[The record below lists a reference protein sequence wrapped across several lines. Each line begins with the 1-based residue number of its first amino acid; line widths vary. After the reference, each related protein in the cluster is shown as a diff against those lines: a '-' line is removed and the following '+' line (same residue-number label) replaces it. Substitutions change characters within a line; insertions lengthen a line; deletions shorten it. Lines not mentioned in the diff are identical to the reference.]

1 MKVKKIDKI
10 LLQLEAEIESSN
22 KYIAE
27 YEDTKE
33 QRAFNAGL
41 KHAHKV
47 IDDMRKEDEEK

>member
-1 MKVKKIDKI
+1 MKKIDKI
-10 LLQLEAEIESSN
+10 LSQLETEIESSN

-41 KHAHKV
+41 KHAYKV
-47 IDDMRKEDEEK
+47 VEDMRKEKS

>member
-1 MKVKKIDKI
+1 MKKIDKI

-22 KYIAE
+22 KYISE

-41 KHAHKV
+41 RHAYKV
-47 IDDMRKEDEEK
+47 IDDMRKEDEGK